1 MGIVSEKAIL
11 KATYEETLDKPKPTG
26 EKREVL
32 NPGANLKY
40 VNFVND
46 KNRDPSPIEVLHNDK
61 SQLKS
66 KFPLA
71 EYYAQSKGSGELSA
85 RRSSRFFTQPFV
97 IKDIGDRWGFDGV
110 EQFASNN
117 TIAKLIDLGSGFINV
132 VGGTVLGRNPNE
144 YIGNAIGGLERTGK
158 FLLTPKG
165 IGFLTKQALLMK
177 QNKFQVRTD
186 VRYGVFDDP
195 NSLANG
201 NPMHPGNL
209 AKRAQNPRLY
219 NPLSLASVPGVNKI
233 ASIDILAPDP
243 TLAFNGYLSTLAGL
257 ISTGAIK
264 AAEKVAG
271 KLIEFG
277 SDVAGVIGGIISGG
291 VKKIPKIGI
300 KTPSINLKIPSV
312 SMPTIDTD
320 GMFDKA
326 KEAGNKVRKAAE
338 VFADAAGSLTKNSAV
353 TIDADAFSSVG
364 VDRVNLLPYGKRDKA
379 KTADNKTED
388 TLDFIPFRF
397 EDRNGNIMVFRALLS
412 GITDQ
417 FTPEYSE
424 ERYVGRPDNVYVYQG
439 TNREISFTFDVYPKS
454 DVELVRL
461 WEKLN
466 YLAGLTYPEWA
477 SHQGGGQGM
486 IAPVSKLT
494 IGDLYKNTSGY
505 ISGLTYTVM
514 DEGTWETTF
523 LKLPKYVQV
532 SCTFVYIGDRLPS
545 STQKHFELPFVA
557 GEKYKSSQLN
567 KFLGKLADVQQ
578 HSTFRS
584 LNKNKDLLSK
594 INL

>member
-11 KATYEETLDKPKPTG
+11 KATYEETLDKPKPTD

-32 NPGANLKY
+32 NPGATLKY

-117 TIAKLIDLGSGFINV
+117 TIAKLIDLGSGFINII
-132 VGGTVLGRNPNE
+132 GGTVLGRNPNE

-165 IGFLTKQALLMK
+165 VGFLTKQAFLMK
-177 QNKFQVRTD
+177 QNAFQVRTD

-201 NPMHPGNL
+201 KPTNAGNL
-209 AKRAQNPRLY
+209 VKLLENPRLY

-233 ASIDILAPDP
+233 ASIDILAKDP
-243 TLAFNGYLSTLAGL
+243 TLVFNGYLSTLAGM
-257 ISTGAIK
+257 ISTGALK
-264 AAEKVAG
+264 AAESVAG
-271 KLIEFG
+271 RLIEFG
-277 SDVAGVIGGIISGG
+277 SDVAGVIGGLIGG
-291 VKKIPKIGI
+291 AVQKFPKIGI
-300 KTPSINLKIPSV
+300 KTPSINLKV
-312 SMPTIDTD
+312 DLPTVDTD
-320 GMFDKA
+320 GLKDKA
-326 KEAGNKVRKAAE
+326 KEISDKTKKVAK
-338 VFADAAGSLTKNSAV
+338 VFQDAHSLLTKQSA
-353 TIDADAFSSVG
+353 TAIDADAFSSVG
-364 VDRVNLLPYGKRDKA
+364 VDRVNLIPYGKRDVA
-379 KTADNKTED
+379 QYNGKTED
-388 TLDFIPFRF
+388 QLDFIPFKFR
-397 EDRNGNIMVFRALLS
+397 DRNNNLIVFRALLS

-454 DVELVRL
+454 DKELVRL

-477 SHQGGGQGM
+477 THKGGGQGM
-486 IAPVSKLT
+486 IAPVCKLT
-494 IGDLYKNTSGY
+494 IGDMYKDTSGY
-505 ISGLTYTVM
+505 ISGLTYTMM

-545 STQKHFELPFVA
+545 STQRHFELEFVA
-557 GEKYKSSQLN
+557 EETYKASVFNKFFGSFSSQE
-567 KFLGKLADVQQ
+567 KFGSSVGKAKKL
-578 HSTFRS
+578 
-584 LNKNKDLLSK
+584 LKNV
-594 INL
+594 NF